1 LIVSVNDGNINVT
14 ESEAGIPWPDLDHVD
29 LVVIRALQVDGRVPM
44 AGMAKS
50 LGMSVTTI
58 HQRYERLRQRGLV
71 RATALIDPA
80 VMGRDVV
87 AQVEA
92 YVRTDVHGAAE
103 RLAAL
108 PEVAW
113 LAIGADLRT
122 VYLQVSTSSHAE
134 LAVLLDSRVR
144 RAPGIVGIRS
154 SVLLRNWSPVFCFG
168 GFAPAGVAG
177 DALWRPGTKPLR
189 ALDEA
194 DLALLRCLERDARMT
209 ITAMSTETGLSVPAT
224 RQRLVKLL
232 AEKVVR
238 LRTRPSPQAS
248 EVTVGRLFI
257 DVDAD
262 SATVAQS
269 IAALPNISFVSE
281 STGDA
286 ALTAELVCA
295 SESQIREGYERACRL
310 PGVAAVRIVRYLEV
324 VVYKGHW

>member
-1 LIVSVNDGNINVT
+1 MDVNDGNINVT
-14 ESEAGIPWPDLDHVD
+14 AEDVGIPWPNLDHVD

-80 VMGRDVV
+80 HVGRDVV

-92 YVRTDVHGAAE
+92 HVRTDVHAAAE

-113 LAIGADLRT
+113 LAIGADMRT
-122 VYLQVSTSSHAE
+122 VYLQVSTGSHAD
-134 LAVLLDSRVR
+134 LAVLLDGQIRQ
-144 RAPGIVGIRS
+144 APGIAGIRT

-168 GFAPAGVAG
+168 GFASAGIAG
-177 DALWRPGTKPLR
+177 DTLWRPGTKPLR
-189 ALDEA
+189 ALDDA
-194 DLALLRCLERDARMT
+194 DLALLRCLEQDARMT
-209 ITAMSTETGLSVPAT
+209 ITAMSAETGLSVPAT

-262 SATVAQS
+262 TATVAQS

-295 SESQIREGYERACRL
+295 SESQIREGYERACHL
-310 PGVAAVRIVRYLEV
+310 PGVTGVRMVRYHQT

>member
-1 LIVSVNDGNINVT
+1 MNVNESNINLT
-14 ESEAGIPWPDLDHVD
+14 TAEIGIPWPDLDHVD
-29 LVVIRALQVDGRVPM
+29 LAVIRALQVDGRVSM

-71 RATALIDPA
+71 RATALIDPTL
-80 VMGRDVV
+80 VGRDVV
-87 AQVEA
+87 AHVEA
-92 YVRTDVHGAAE
+92 YVRTEVHAAAE
-103 RLAAL
+103 HLAAL

-122 VYLQVSTSSHAE
+122 VYLQVSTGSHAD

-144 RAPGIVGIRS
+144 QAPGIAGIRS

-177 DALWRPGTKPLR
+177 DTLWRPGTKPLR

-194 DLALLRCLERDARMT
+194 DLALLHCLEQDARMT
-209 ITAMSTETGLSVPAT
+209 ITAMSAETGLSVPAT

-232 AEKVVR
+232 SEKVVR
-238 LRTRPSPQAS
+238 LRTRPSPMAR
-248 EVTVGRLFI
+248 EVTVARLFI

-269 IAALPNISFVSE
+269 IAEMPNISYVSE
-281 STGDA
+281 STGDS
-286 ALTAELVCA
+286 ALTSELVCA
-295 SESQIREGYERACRL
+295 SESQIREGYERACHL
-310 PGVAAVRIVRYLEV
+310 PGVTAVRMIRYHQT